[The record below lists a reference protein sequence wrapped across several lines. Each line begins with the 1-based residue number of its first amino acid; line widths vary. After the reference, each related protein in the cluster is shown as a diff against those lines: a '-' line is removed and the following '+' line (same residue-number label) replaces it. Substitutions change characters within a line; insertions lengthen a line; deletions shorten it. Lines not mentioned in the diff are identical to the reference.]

1 MCVVFLEH
9 QDIIT
14 SHKKRAQDENPDER
28 SVPDNPGEW
37 IIVSDVRQAI
47 VAGAFVRPIRPQLG
61 MAKRGHEEH
70 LRDERTL
77 HSQKCY
83 CHESADLQR
92 RCNRSDATLQA
103 GCAIH
108 SGCHVVEEEGLHPE
122 GDSIPLLGDPR
133 RGQLQSLAER
143 SRHDSGHPRDLVG
156 IGRWY
161 RKHFGATGAQ
171 VSSQS
176 RGN

>member
-1 MCVVFLEH
+1 VYYVSSEH
-9 QDIIT
+9 RDII
-14 SHKKRAQDENPDER
+14 SSDKKRAQDENPDER
-28 SVPDNPGEW
+28 SVPDNSGEW
-37 IIVSDVRQAI
+37 VIVSGMRQAI
-47 VAGAFVRPIRPQLG
+47 VAGAIVHPIRPQLG

-77 HSQKCY
+77 HCQKCY
-83 CHESADLQR
+83 CYESADLQG

-103 GCAIH
+103 GCTIH
-108 SGCHVVEEEGLHPE
+108 SGCYVVEEEGLHSE

-133 RGQLQSLAER
+133 RGQLQSPAER
-143 SRHDSGHPRDLVG
+143 SRHSSGHSRDLVG

-161 RKHFGATGAQ
+161 RKYFGATSAQ

-176 RGN
+176 RRN